1 VFLSIIALGVKQTFM
16 GLECK
21 PDIVKGSLQ
30 KKKGNSFVFLPKL
43 FPIFSRIFFIALK

>member
-30 KKKGNSFVFLPKL
+30 KKKEIVFFLPKL